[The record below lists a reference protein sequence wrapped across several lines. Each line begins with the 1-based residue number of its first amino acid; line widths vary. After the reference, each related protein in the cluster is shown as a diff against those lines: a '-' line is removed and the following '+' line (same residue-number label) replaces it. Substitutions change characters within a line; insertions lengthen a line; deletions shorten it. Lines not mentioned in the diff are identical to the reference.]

1 MFAERAM
8 NGRLG
13 RRDRPEVLRLALVE
27 DVLNDRQR
35 LLLDAA
41 R

>member
-1 MFAERAM
+1 MAARA
-8 NGRLG
+8 GAIG
-13 RRDRPEVLRLALVE
+13 AEVLRLALVE

-41 R
+41 KVVA